1 MRKIYII
8 LLIILTAP
16 SLFAQQYINFHVDG
30 STDTYQ
36 IYESDSIFFDASYSI
51 LYFSNYG
58 TVLEYNVSSIDS
70 ITYTTDASKNVYI
83 DYSESNV
90 TVTNPLSSNGV
101 TVETDG
107 ANVTITTE
115 ADTKDINYICSGN
128 TTNGSLKI
136 YSEKRFNLLLNGLE
150 ITNPVGPAINIQSE
164 KKATIHMVSGT
175 DNWLTDGT
183 TYDEAPVVNGEEE
196 DQKATLFSEG
206 QLVFIGG
213 GNLTI
218 NSYGDDQHAIRS
230 DEGIEVE
237 EGVITIA
244 SAVKDGIHASEGFI
258 MNGGTVNITSDG
270 DGIDGDEYN
279 IEINGGTI
287 VINSESADVKGIAC
301 DSTMTING
309 GNITLNISG
318 DQSKGLKSK
327 QDIYLNGGTI
337 SGTAAGDVV
346 LEAEGSGYDPSYC
359 TMIKC
364 DENLDIDGANL
375 DFTTT
380 GKASRG
386 ISCDGDMTINSGT
399 VTIVSSGS
407 GSTYT
412 NSIGE
417 KDAYHGVCFKVDGDL
432 TFISGT
438 ITLSNSGSGG
448 KGISCDGNI
457 IIGDGTTVPVASLTT
472 TGSEISISTS
482 GWGPNSSTD
491 AVESKTMK
499 ADQSITINSG
509 ELTIS
514 SADDGIKAEGTIT
527 INDGTISITK
537 SYEGLE
543 APNIKIKGGSL
554 ETISSDDCINATYG
568 NGGESN
574 DGSMLTISGGYTFL
588 SSTGGDP
595 LDSNGN
601 ITISGGTVVIQG
613 PQSNVEV
620 GLDVNGTA
628 LVNGGFVVISGMNSN
643 MAESF
648 SSSSSQNFLT
658 VTSQQTISSG
668 TIIHLEKNDGTE
680 LFTFK
685 PSRSYSFLI
694 FSSSDLASGSTY
706 KLYTGGSY
714 SGTLEN
720 GLYTDGTYS
729 AGTLKKT
736 FTISQKST
744 TLNF

>member
-1 MRKIYII
+1 MRKIYI
-8 LLIILTAP
+8 LLLFILTAP
-16 SLFAQQYINFHVDG
+16 SLFAQQYINFHFDE

-36 IYESDSIFFDASYSI
+36 IYEADSIYFDASYSV
-51 LYFSNYG
+51 LYFSNNG
-58 TVLEYNVSSIDS
+58 TVLEYDVSSIDS
-70 ITYTTDASKNVYI
+70 ITYTTDVSKNVYI
-83 DYSESNV
+83 HYTESSV
-90 TVTNPLSSNGV
+90 TVTNPLSSSGV
-101 TVETDG
+101 SVETDG

-136 YSEKRFNLLLNGLE
+136 YSDKRFNLLLNGLE

-164 KKATIHMVSGT
+164 NKATIQMISGT
-175 DNWLTDGT
+175 ENSLTDGT
-183 TYDEAPVVNGEEE
+183 TYDDAPVVNGEEE

-206 QLVFIGG
+206 KLVFIGG

-230 DEGIEVE
+230 DEEIEVE

-244 SAVKDGIHASEGFI
+244 CAVKDGIHASEGFF

-270 DGIDGDEYN
+270 DGIDGDEYD

-287 VINSESADVKGIAC
+287 VINSESDDVKGIAC
-301 DSTMTING
+301 DSTLTING

-327 QDIYLNGGTI
+327 QDIILNGGTI
-337 SGTAAGDVV
+337 DGTAAGDAV

-364 DENLDIDGANL
+364 DGNLDIDGVTL
-375 DFTTT
+375 DFKTT

-386 ISCDGDMTINSGT
+386 ISCDGNMTINSGT
-399 VTIVSSGS
+399 ITIVSSGS
-407 GSTYT
+407 GNTYT

-417 KDAYHGVCFKVDGDL
+417 TDAYHGACFSVDGDL
-432 TFISGT
+432 TFTDGT

-457 IIGDGTTVPVASLTT
+457 IIGDGTTVPVANLTT
-472 TGSEISISTS
+472 TGSEITISS
-482 GWGPNSSTD
+482 SWGPNSSTD

-514 SADDGIKAEGTIT
+514 SADDGMKSEGTIT

-537 SYEGLE
+537 SYEGVE
-543 APNIKIKGGSL
+543 APNINIKGGSL

-601 ITISGGTVVIQG
+601 ITISGGTVVVQG

-648 SSSSSQNFLT
+648 SSSSSQYFLT

-668 TIIHLEKNDGTE
+668 TIMHLEKNDGTE

-706 KLYTGGSY
+706 KLYTGGSS
-714 SGTLEN
+714 SGTVEN
-720 GLYTDGTYS
+720 GLYSDGTYT

-744 TLNF
+744 TVSF